1 MGVESEKSP
10 EVSNTK
16 RPKIGVVDVGGGLRD
31 IFGAGVFDRCIDE
44 DIWFDY
50 AIGVSAGS
58 ANLVSYLA
66 GQRARA
72 YEFYINYAFRPEY
85 MGMRNF
91 LRSGSYVDLDYI
103 YGTLSGSQGENPLDY
118 EAFLNRATPFDVVAT
133 NAETGQPIYLSS
145 ELMSQDDY
153 GAIKASCCVPGV
165 NKPYVWRGDSYY
177 DGGMSDPIPF
187 RKAFEAGCEKVVVV
201 LTRPKAYRREAKAD
215 DLTVALIKHRHPQ
228 AAETMRHRA
237 ELYNRQLDDLLEL
250 EAEGKALVLAPQ
262 AEDVDQ
268 LHTLTK
274 DHDLMQALYE
284 RGYDTAFA
292 IRDFVGQC
300 FPSF

>member
-1 MGVESEKSP
+1 MSTDFEYKNPSGRS
-10 EVSNTK
+10 
-16 RPKIGVVDVGGGLRD
+16 KIGVIDVGGGLRD
-31 IFGAGVFDRCIDE
+31 IFGSGVFDRCID
-44 DIWFDY
+44 DDVWFDY

-72 YEFYINYAFRPEY
+72 YQFYINYAFRPEY

-91 LRSGSYVDLDYI
+91 LRDGNYINLDYI
-103 YGTLSGSQGENPLDY
+103 YGTLSNSNGENPLDY
-118 EAFLNRATPFDVVAT
+118 QAFLDRKTPFDVVAT
-133 NAETGQPIYLSS
+133 DAETGQPVYLSS
-145 ELMSQDDY
+145 ELMSQDNY

-165 NKPYVWRGDSYY
+165 NKPYTWRGGSYY

-187 RKAFEAGCEKVVVV
+187 RRAFEAGCDKVVVV
-201 LTRPKAYRREAKAD
+201 LTRPRDYRREAKSD
-215 DLTVALIKHRHPQ
+215 DLTIAMLKHKHPR

-237 ELYNRQLDDLLEL
+237 EVYNRQLDELLKL
-250 EAEGKALVLAPQ
+250 EDEGKALVLAPQ

-274 DHDLMQALYE
+274 DRDLMQALYE

-292 IRDFVGQC
+292 IREFV
-300 FPSF
+300 S

>member
-1 MGVESEKSP
+1 MSNDFDNKCASE
-10 EVSNTK
+10 
-16 RPKIGVVDVGGGLRD
+16 RPKVGVVDVGGGLRD

-44 DIWFDY
+44 DVWFDY

-72 YEFYINYAFRPEY
+72 YKFYIDYAFRPEY

-91 LRSGSYVDLDYI
+91 LRSGNYVDLDYI
-103 YGTLSGSQGENPLDY
+103 YGALSRSDGENPLDY
-118 EAFLNRATPFDVVAT
+118 ATFLQRATPFDVVAT
-133 NAETGQPIYLSS
+133 DAKTGQAVYFSS

-165 NKPYVWRGDSYY
+165 NRPYSWLGGSYY

-187 RKAFEAGCEKVVVV
+187 QKAFEAGCEKVVVI
-201 LTRPKAYRREAKAD
+201 LTRPKEYRREAKAD
-215 DLTVALIKHRHPQ
+215 DLTVAMIKHRHFQ

-237 ELYNRQLDDLLEL
+237 EVYNQQLDELLKL
-250 EAEGKALVLAPQ
+250 EVAGKALVLAPQ
-262 AEDVDQ
+262 AEDVSQ

-274 DHDLMQALYE
+274 DHNLLQALYE
-284 RGYDTAFA
+284 RGYDTAEV
-292 IRDFVGQC
+292 IRDFVA
-300 FPSF
+300 